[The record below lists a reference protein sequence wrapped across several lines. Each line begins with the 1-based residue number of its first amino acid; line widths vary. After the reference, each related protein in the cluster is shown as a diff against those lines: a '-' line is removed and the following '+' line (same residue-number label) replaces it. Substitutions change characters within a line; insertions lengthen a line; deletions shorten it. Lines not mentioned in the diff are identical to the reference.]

1 MKRSNDLGQERDWHE
16 VLKDQRGHRSWSL
29 SQTRQG
35 YSTKLFFDIDYPNCN
50 SSIFLCKWSD
60 LQVFAAEILADGANF
75 YAQSNTASN
84 ICLRP
89 KAVNPKVASR
99 WCACLMRSPGKH
111 KTIGENTTAVTGAA
125 VLSEGVSNGHIQK
138 FLSLWSD
145 TCWCLKVTDRTVSHF
160 LK

>member
-1 MKRSNDLGQERDWHE
+1 MIWYKREIDMKSW
-16 VLKDQRGHRSWSL
+16 KTRGGHLSWSL

-111 KTIGENTTAVTGAA
+111 KTVGENITAVTGAA
-125 VLSEGVSNGHIQK
+125 VLSEGVSNGHIQSSY
-138 FLSLWSD
+138 LYGQ
-145 TCWCLKVTDRTVSHF
+145 THVGALKSQTELLVTF
-160 LK
+160 